1 MSEQESSRKETYLD
15 QLAKLSGV
23 SYRRLMYGEW
33 LVQECEQCHGT
44 KNIKR
49 YVDTARGA
57 KQPVYLCDACM
68 YAGHGTHTK
77 QLRGWLPEDR

>member
-33 LVQECEQCHGT
+33 LAT

-49 YVDTARGA
+49 YVDMARGA

-68 YAGHGTHTK
+68 YAGHGTHAK
-77 QLRGWLPEDR
+77 QLREWQPGDK